1 MLPNSSFTDLRLNRQ
16 DGQNQESFW
25 PSFTDIMTVIVM
37 IFMIA
42 MVILLLRNIELV
54 NQLRAT
60 MAAERSAMELAR
72 TTGEE
77 KESLALKLID
87 TENKLSM
94 LQIKMM
100 RLEEMSQ
107 QQDVTIGNQDVE
119 ISRLIAEKEDL
130 TLHRDQLAAENYTL
144 GQKLKRS
151 QTQINTLQQN
161 YNTIQQNYNITQQQ
175 LTESQQLLAETQTA
189 LTGMKAQVEAIQ
201 QQLASLQDRYTTQS
215 EELQQ
220 EKTTGRQTILE
231 LSSLRGEYR
240 ELKIKY
246 DRLVRPARS
255 PEGRYLVEVRYSKVD
270 GQFLI
275 DAKTQD
281 EAGFSRI
288 SQQVLEQKLSQLK
301 AVQSDGLYIKVI
313 FPENSGLSFNE
324 AWSFTNNL
332 HNSFD
337 YYYQDDAPG
346 MIPLPAEISQ

>member
-144 GQKLKRS
+144 GEKLKRS

-161 YNTIQQNYNITQQQ
+161 YNTIQQNYNIT
-175 LTESQQLLAETQTA
+175 QQLLAETQTA

-346 MIPLPAEISQ
+346 MIPLPAEISE